1 MKKIFRFPILV
12 IFRDRTIDAAGAEKL
27 VISFLYVRKGKVLT
41 IKGVDTSRTFTVEMS
56 HWSVVRG
63 DVRIARKPV
72 EMSVEEI
79 RERIAAGENLPE
91 VENTS
96 PKTTPES

>member
-1 MKKIFRFPILV
+1 MKKIFRIPILV
-12 IFRDRTIDAAGAEKL
+12 IFRNRSIDAGGAEKL

-41 IKGVDTSRTFTVEMS
+41 ITGVDTSHRFEVEMS

-72 EMSVEEI
+72 EISAEEL
-79 RERIAAGENLPE
+79 RERIAAGETIFE
-91 VENTS
+91 VESTNQH
-96 PKTTPES
+96 TPAS